1 VYFGI
6 CEPAK
11 AAKRQIARLASSS
24 VLFALATTYSL
35 IERELITRKTG
46 RRTSKQIEVL
56 PEHVRPHDRR
66 KGLKPVDCPRPLSF
80 ILDDMAPQTLLGTV
94 ADDIDGIR
102 RRMGG
107 TQKLQ
112 KVTGAVHEK

>member
-24 VLFALATTYSL
+24 VLFGLATTYSL
-35 IERELITRKTG
+35 IERELITRKTE

-56 PEHVRPHDRR
+56 PEHARPGKTDRSKFHR
-66 KGLKPVDCPRPLSF
+66 ESPPSVDQLHIASQTRHHRWHVT
-80 ILDDMAPQTLLGTV
+80 DDHFLLFYKDAGFHIKTS
-94 ADDIDGIR
+94 
-102 RRMGG
+102 
-107 TQKLQ
+107 
-112 KVTGAVHEK
+112 KVVV